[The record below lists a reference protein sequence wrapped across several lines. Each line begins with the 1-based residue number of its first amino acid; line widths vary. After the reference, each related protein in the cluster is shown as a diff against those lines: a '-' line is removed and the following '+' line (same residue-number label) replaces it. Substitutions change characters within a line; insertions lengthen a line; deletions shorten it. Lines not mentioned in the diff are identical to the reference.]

1 MFAWTQGEPQSCS
14 WPPACPGPSSTPAPF
29 FDVLWLV
36 HDAWSGDLMAAHS
49 PTKLTSWR
57 ETVGWV
63 RQSTTKKN
71 TDDSFSL
78 FLSFFLSLY
87 VNIHIFCPP
96 SGSRIRRIYSETDGT
111 ARRFSDDDGNQGR
124 CPSSTRQNLNEK
136 CCFCQEAG
144 SWTRKTNEFM
154 ETNCRNT
161 ILLPS
166 LVRSL
171 PVLTR
176 IWRKTKVIQKHTKW
190 RAYLYT

>member
-1 MFAWTQGEPQSCS
+1 MDSENLKVARDPSLALV
-14 WPPACPGPSSTPAPF
+14 PPPRPAPF

-57 ETVGWV
+57 ETVGNQ
-63 RQSTTKKN
+63 RRKKN
-71 TDDSFSL
+71 TTDDSFSL
-78 FLSFFLSLY
+78 FLSFCLLRQYPHFP
-87 VNIHIFCPP
+87 PP

-136 CCFCQEAG
+136 CCFCQEGG

-154 ETNCRNT
+154 ETNCRIT
-161 ILLPS
+161 ILLLTFP
-166 LVRSL
+166 RSI
-171 PVLTR
+171 PAR
-176 IWRKTKVIQKHTKW
+176 PDQDMKKTKVI
-190 RAYLYT
+190 